1 MAWSLSYYNRS
12 NLDLKA
18 DELWTNGT
26 LIGRYINEDR
36 KLIGLYSLHD
46 FFVELHYDDSKVE
59 IKEIKGINID
69 EALMYIRLDDWELK

>member
-36 KLIGLYSLHD
+36 KLIG
-46 FFVELHYDDSKVE
+46 E